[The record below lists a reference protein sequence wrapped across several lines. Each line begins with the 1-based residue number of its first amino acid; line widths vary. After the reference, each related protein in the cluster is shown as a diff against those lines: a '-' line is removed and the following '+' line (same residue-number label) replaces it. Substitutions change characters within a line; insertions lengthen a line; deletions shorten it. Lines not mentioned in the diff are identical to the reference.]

1 MSLIFLSNNR
11 NFLYGHIRYI
21 PNKSQFHQTRK
32 VINFR
37 KHNGPCSHAE
47 LQNKMEIIENRED
60 HPSNISILVAQIEPV
75 VGEKFTEMLKDDV
88 DGDGCKVMRI
98 THINF

>member
-11 NFLYGHIRYI
+11 NFLYGHIRYF

-37 KHNGPCSHAE
+37 KHNGPCSHGE
-47 LQNKMEIIENRED
+47 LQNQMEIIKNGD
-60 HPSNISILVAQIEPV
+60 ISILVAQIEPV